1 MKLLKSAR
9 VALAVLVVSLCMMPA
24 VAFAA
29 PADGGPAV
37 VYDGSAKEWHRGEN
51 LQAADVLAN
60 FSEVMPGDSLTQ
72 EFSLDARHVG
82 REVTVY
88 LRVKADEATLQA
100 LAAVP
105 FKVVE
110 TASADAQ
117 EAVLAEGVLG
127 DCRSEQARREDRDV
141 SERRLHAAA
150 YRAGRSDELR

>member
-37 VYDGSAKEWHRGEN
+37 VYDGSAKEWHGEN

-72 EFSLDARHVG
+72 EFSLEARHVG

-88 LRVKADEATLQA
+88 LRVKADEATLRA

-110 TASADAQ
+110 SLLRMRRKPCLPKAFWETSPIRASPP
-117 EAVLAEGVLG
+117 
-127 DCRSEQARREDRDV
+127 
-141 SERRLHAAA
+141 
-150 YRAGRSDELR
+150 